1 MRNQTRRM
9 LAVNLLYALIP
20 VLLLVLPL
28 FMSNLQMQ
36 AYGLSFSVYM
46 IVLEVG
52 VIAVPALLYFLTPDG
67 RGAASVFGRSA
78 KNPGAPLLLVLPL
91 SFCAYFFINGVTLV
105 WMAVLHL
112 VGMTQTPQSVPA
124 PQTVQQLGVALL
136 VIALVP
142 ALAEEFFFRGVLQPA
157 LHKHMKPWQAVV
169 LGGCMFALI
178 HGQMLS
184 MPGHVLLGIG
194 LCWVMYAT
202 RNIWYGI
209 LWHFMQNGLA
219 MLISFASGYMLQMTQ
234 SMPGMDAAQQ
244 SADALTTPI
253 MLMGGIAFMVMFGA
267 GTALFG
273 MLLWY
278 TTRQRRAGANDD
290 IARQERAPDAPDAPG
305 APGAVAWLPL
315 IVALGCIVF
324 MYVTSGREM
333 LGVGL

>member
-1 MRNQTRRM
+1 MRNETRKM

-20 VLLLVLPL
+20 VLLLVVPL
-28 FMSNLQMQ
+28 FMSDLQLQ
-36 AYGLSFSVYM
+36 AYGLPFSVYM

-67 RGAASVFGRSA
+67 RRAAGDFGRSA
-78 KNPGAPLLLVLPL
+78 KKPGAPLLLVLPL

-105 WMAVLHL
+105 WMAVLNS
-112 VGMTQTPQSVPA
+112 VGMTQIPQSVPA
-124 PQTVQQLGVALL
+124 PQTAQQLGVALL
-136 VIALVP
+136 VVALVP

-157 LHKHMKPWQAVV
+157 LHKHMKPWQAIV

-184 MPGHVLLGIG
+184 MPGHVLLGMG

-209 LWHFMQNGLA
+209 LWHFLQNGLA
-219 MLISFASGYMLQMTQ
+219 MLISFASSYMLQMTQ
-234 SMPGMDAAQQ
+234 SMPGMDAAAQQ
-244 SADALTTPI
+244 SAEALSTPI
-253 MLMGGIAFMVMFGA
+253 MLIGGIAFMVMFGA

-278 TTRQRRAGANDD
+278 TTRQHRTEANHVL
-290 IARQERAPDAPDAPG
+290 ARQER

-315 IVALGCIVF
+315 VIALGCVVF
-324 MYVTSGREM
+324 MYVTSGMEM
-333 LGVGL
+333 LGAGL